1 MEVGVVVESI
11 DETGI
16 VSCVDMSSSHLP
28 SLSVRQTGR
37 RVRQAVES
45 DRQRV
50 RQTGKRVR
58 QTGRQKGQ
66 TERHKGQRGRSPTV

>member
-1 MEVGVVVESI
+1 MEVGVVVESVS
-11 DETGI
+11 ETRI

-45 DRQRV
+45 DRQTEGPTDRH
-50 RQTGKRVR
+50 G
-58 QTGRQKGQ
+58 GQ
-66 TERHKGQRGRSPTV
+66 TERQQGRTDR